1 MTLRNHQNKLA
12 IVIPYYKIDFFEETI
27 KSVAA
32 QTNKNFVLYIGND
45 ASPNDPISII
55 EKYLQP
61 ESYFYFSYK
70 DNLGGKN
77 LALQWERILENV
89 KEEWFQILGDDDMI
103 SENFVE
109 EFYKNIQ
116 TAENKNIS
124 VIKFVHEWIDEN
136 NKHIETF
143 DYKVDILNAV
153 EFIIK
158 KYKGLVKSSL
168 SENIFKTKMYYK
180 FRFEKIPLAWGS
192 DEIALLSFSNY
203 KDILYCHNSKVLVRI
218 SGSSISGSETMDQ
231 RKKAAYNHFRELII
245 IKHSKYFPA
254 SFIHLLISDY
264 LNYCHYNGLPANYK
278 VALYNFRNLHFMQ
291 FLKNIRKIYYLN
303 QMYKLKQI

>member
-109 EFYKNIQ
+109 EFYNNIPN
-116 TAENKNIS
+116 ANERNINVLKFLFHWINKDSSTYKI
-124 VIKFVHEWIDEN
+124 H
-136 NKHIETF
+136 
-143 DYKVDILNAV
+143 DYNT
-153 EFIIK
+153 EFIKAEEILQK
-158 KYKGLVKSSL
+158 KYFAEIDSSL
-168 SENIFKTKMYYK
+168 SENVFRTSMYKKY
-180 FRFEKIPLAWGS
+180 RFEKIPLAWGS
-192 DEIALLSFSNY
+192 DELAILSFSGTT
-203 KDILYCHNSKVLVRI
+203 SVLFVKGAIVSIRI
-218 SGSSISGSETMDQ
+218 FPNSISGSKEKS
-231 RKKAAYNHFRELII
+231 REKSHAYNIYREKLII
-245 IKHSKYFPA
+245 KYGHRFPA
-254 SFIHLLISDY
+254 HFVEKVADDY
-264 LNYCHYNGLPANYK
+264 LNWSYYQKQDANPK
-278 VALYNFRNLHFMQ
+278 VIF
-291 FLKNIRKIYYLN
+291 YYLKRF
-303 QMYKLKQI
+303 QFIKALKTGRRIFYIKRKLKM